1 MWVRCCER
9 FGGKVVM
16 SEQLKECNEKVSAM
30 VDGQLLGEEFARAVD
45 VLVETPEARDA
56 WDTYHLVG
64 EVMRSSGAQVRAHDP
79 EFVARLRLKLADET
93 PKKIAIDP
101 VEERAGG
108 LNSLKSG
115 AANDTWWK
123 RVAGLAS
130 IAVVGVLAWQGVARQ
145 TDAPPLAQLSAPA
158 SQVVPVA
165 LVTADGDSALM
176 IRDPQLDAL
185 LAAHRQLGGATAL
198 QMPSGFLRNATF
210 DEGKR

>member
-1 MWVRCCER
+1 
-9 FGGKVVM
+9 M

-45 VLVETPEARDA
+45 VLVETPEARDT
-56 WDTYHLVG
+56 WDAYHLVG

-79 EFVARLRLKLADET
+79 EFVARLRMRLADEA
-93 PKKIAIDP
+93 PENIAIDP
-101 VEERAGG
+101 FEERAGG
-108 LNSLKSG
+108 LNSLNSLKSG